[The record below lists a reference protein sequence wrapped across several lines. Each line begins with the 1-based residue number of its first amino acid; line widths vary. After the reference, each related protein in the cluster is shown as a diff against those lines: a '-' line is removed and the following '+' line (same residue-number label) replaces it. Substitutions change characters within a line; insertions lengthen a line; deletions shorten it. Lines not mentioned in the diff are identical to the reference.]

1 METITI
7 EYLFHLP
14 NNTKEVFNL
23 EIDAQRLEL
32 VSKIPDPLPR
42 WAEINFHRC
51 PNCTLDNQ
59 AHSNCP
65 LILNMVNIVNRFDG
79 IISYDE
85 ITIEVKT
92 EERII
97 SQPTTAQRG
106 ISSLMGI
113 VFATSGCPHTVYFKP
128 MARFHLPLASKE
140 ETIYRASSMYLLA
153 QYFIHRAGRKA
164 DIELTGLKK
173 IYDDI
178 QVVNVSIVKRLRAAT
193 ETDSSVNAV
202 ILLDMYAKAI
212 PFVIEDSLEEI
223 RHLFTPYLKSNLLMD
238 NSDAGEDTP

>member
-1 METITI
+1 MGTITI

-14 NNTKEVFNL
+14 EKTKETFKL
-23 EIDAQRLEL
+23 SIDAKKLEL
-32 VSKIPDPLPR
+32 VPKVPDPLPE
-42 WAEINFHRC
+42 WAQLDFHRC
-51 PNCTLDNQ
+51 PNCTLNAQ
-59 AHSNCP
+59 KHTNCP
-65 LILNMVNIVNRFDG
+65 LILNLVNIVNRFDG
-79 IISYDE
+79 IISYDK

-92 EERII
+92 EERSI

-106 ISSLMGI
+106 ISSLMGVLI
-113 VFATSGCPHTVYFKP
+113 AASGCPHSAYFRP

-153 QYFIHRAGRKA
+153 QYFQHRAGKRA

-178 QVVNVSIVKRLRAAT
+178 QDVNIAIVQRLRAAT

-223 RHLFTPYLKSNLLMD
+223 RYLFEPYLN
-238 NSDAGEDTP
+238 APTVP